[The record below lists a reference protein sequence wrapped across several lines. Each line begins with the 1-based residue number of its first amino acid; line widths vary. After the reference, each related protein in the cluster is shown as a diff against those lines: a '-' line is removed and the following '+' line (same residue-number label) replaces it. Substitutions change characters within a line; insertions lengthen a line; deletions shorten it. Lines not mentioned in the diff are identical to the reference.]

1 MMTLPIK
8 PVTSQTLD
16 AMKSRTNVLKSQ
28 TSFKEVLSE
37 LQNPTLKI
45 SKHAQE
51 RIQQRDI
58 HISDNDWNLI
68 EEKVQEASYKGV
80 TDSLVILQDAAL
92 IVSAKNKTVVT
103 AMNIE
108 EAKSQIFTN
117 INGTIIM
124 D

>member
-1 MMTLPIK
+1 MMTLLIK

-16 AMKSRTNVLKSQ
+16 AIKSRTNVLKSQ

>member
-16 AMKSRTNVLKSQ
+16 AIKSRTNVLKSQ

>member
-1 MMTLPIK
+1 MTLPIK

-16 AMKSRTNVLKSQ
+16 AMKSRTNVIKSQ

-108 EAKSQIFTN
+108 EAKAQIFTN

>member
-1 MMTLPIK
+1 MTLLIK

-16 AMKSRTNVLKSQ
+16 AIKSRTNVLKSQ

>member
-1 MMTLPIK
+1 MMTLPIN

>member
-1 MMTLPIK
+1 
-8 PVTSQTLD
+8 
-16 AMKSRTNVLKSQ
+16 MKSRTNVIKSQ

-108 EAKSQIFTN
+108 EAKAQIFTN

>member
-28 TSFKEVLSE
+28 TLFKEVLSE

>member
-1 MMTLPIK
+1 MTLPIK
-8 PVTSQTLD
+8 PITSQTLD
-16 AMKSRTNVLKSQ
+16 LMKSRTNPLKSN
-28 TSFKEVLSE
+28 TSFKKVLSE

-92 IVSAKNKTVVT
+92 IVNAKNKTVVT

>member
-1 MMTLPIK
+1 MTLPIK

-16 AMKSRTNVLKSQ
+16 AMKSRTNVIKSQ
-28 TSFKEVLSE
+28 ASFKEVLSE